1 MCCRPGARNRARPR
15 TPVRAARGYSRRVA
29 EGKGA
34 KPDNPR
40 LEHASRPFVDNPRRK
55 TMASSPDP
63 LPKPKP
69 DTIEPQSPPERPV
82 PTTPLADPAGQPTEI
97 PDNPGDRKSVG
108 WDKSVAVPVDYGGR
122 LMMKKKKKI

>member
-40 LEHASRPFVDNPRRK
+40 LEHASRPFVVNQRRK
-55 TMASSPDP
+55 TMASSPEP
-63 LPKPKP
+63 LLKPKP
-69 DTIEPQSPPERPV
+69 DTIEHKSPPERSV
-82 PTTPLADPAGQPTEI
+82 QPTSLEDPAGQVRTSTSLNSGNQLTPLI
-97 PDNPGDRKSVG
+97 PAS
-108 WDKSVAVPVDYGGR
+108 
-122 LMMKKKKKI
+122 

>member
-63 LPKPKP
+63 LPKPKH
-69 DTIEPQSPPERPV
+69 DKIEPQSHPERPV
-82 PTTPLADPAGQPTEI
+82 QPTLIENPPDQPTVI
-97 PDNPGDRKSVG
+97 PENPGGADIHQPRRG
-108 WDKSVAVPVDYGGR
+108 LHHVAPPQVFPP
-122 LMMKKKKKI
+122 